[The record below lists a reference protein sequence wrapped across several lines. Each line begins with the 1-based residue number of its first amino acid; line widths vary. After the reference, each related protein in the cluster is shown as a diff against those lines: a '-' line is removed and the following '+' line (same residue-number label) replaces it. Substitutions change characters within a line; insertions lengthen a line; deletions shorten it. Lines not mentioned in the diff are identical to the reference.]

1 MEKTETITRIRSISE
16 YNDLFGIETLHPL
29 VTVIDFSKCPLVRHH
44 RNMFDFYVIFLKD
57 TKCGDLIYGKQTYDY
72 QEGTIVTLGPGQ
84 VVGSVDNGEMFQPKG
99 YALCFHPDLIHG
111 TSLGRHIREY
121 TFFSYD
127 VHEALHISERERH
140 VIDDCLVQIK
150 QEIEHNIDRMSKRLI
165 TKNIELFLDY
175 CLRFYERQFITREHV
190 NHDILTQFEHLLD
203 NYYTSGQA
211 RREGLPSVKYCAS
224 KLRLSPNYFGDLIK
238 KETGLTA
245 TEHIQNYLINQ
256 SKELILDP
264 TQSIRQV
271 AYNLGFQYPQHFT
284 RMFKRIMGV
293 TPNEY
298 KKAQWTTAKLKI

>member
-84 VVGSVDNGEMFQPKG
+84 VIGIVDNGEMFQPKG

-111 TSLGRHIREY
+111 TSLGHHIREY

-211 RREGLPSVKYCAS
+211 RREGLPSVKYCAN

-264 TQSIRQV
+264 TQSISQV

-298 KKAQWTTAKLKI
+298 KKAQ

>member
-1 MEKTETITRIRSISE
+1 MENTEPITRIRSISE

-44 RNMFDFYVIFLKD
+44 RVMFDFYVIFLKD
-57 TKCGDLIYGKQTYDY
+57 TKCGDFIYGKQTYDY

-84 VVGSVDNGEMFQPKG
+84 VIGIVDNGEMFQPKG

-165 TKNIELFLDY
+165 TKNI
-175 CLRFYERQFITREHV
+175 
-190 NHDILTQFEHLLD
+190 
-203 NYYTSGQA
+203 
-211 RREGLPSVKYCAS
+211 
-224 KLRLSPNYFGDLIK
+224 
-238 KETGLTA
+238 
-245 TEHIQNYLINQ
+245 
-256 SKELILDP
+256 
-264 TQSIRQV
+264 
-271 AYNLGFQYPQHFT
+271 
-284 RMFKRIMGV
+284 
-293 TPNEY
+293 
-298 KKAQWTTAKLKI
+298 